1 MSDEIDRRVVEMQF
15 QNKDFERNANET
27 ISTLDRLKTALHLEG
42 ASSGVEAVA
51 AKFSALQVVGVTALA
66 NITNSAV
73 DAGKKIVNALAIE
86 PITAGFS
93 EYELK
98 TNSVRTIMSS
108 TGESIETVNKY
119 LEELNEYSDK
129 TIYSFS
135 NMTQN
140 IGKFTNAGVKL
151 EDAVMAIKGISNEAA
166 VSGANADEASRAM
179 YNFAQALSSGSVKLI
194 DWKSIEN
201 ANMATMEFKEQ
212 LIATGLE
219 MGTLVK
225 VGDKYKST
233 TTDAN
238 GRVSEAFTATS
249 MFNESL
255 SSQWMT
261 TDVLVKTLKLY
272 ADETTEI
279 GKKAYEAA
287 GEVTTFS
294 KMCDTLKETAQS
306 GWAKTWEIIFGDL
319 ETAKKIFTPLTETI
333 GGLINKMSDFR
344 NNLLEGALSKSPL
357 MTLADK
363 LDSLKGEESTVE
375 GVTKSLAEMQDVV
388 NRVWRGDYGTDQKRW
403 RSLDNEGFDS
413 KAVQSL
419 VNLGYQYSLT
429 IDDVNAAYAKYGNL
443 APAVIKAT
451 DGLTTSFESLSDEQ
465 LASLDLTAEEA
476 EQLAKLKD
484 ESARTGK
491 SIRELAEEMGGLSG
505 RELLVDSLKNIGES
519 LLKVFGALKDA
530 WIDAFPPPTST
541 QLYNLIDGFH
551 NFTERI
557 KITDEQADKLCRVF
571 KGVFAAIDL
580 VATVVGGPL
589 KIAFKIITKVLEYFN
604 LDMLDVIA
612 GIADGIVAFRD
623 WLDSIVDFDK
633 VAQTIGQTIEKVA
646 GYVKT
651 WWDGF
656 AKAPDKFK
664 YVADSI
670 ATIAKSVTDSI
681 TKWFDSL
688 RNSDTIV
695 GNIIRGFS
703 NGLADGVGAIVNA
716 AKSIVTKFVDTVKN
730 LLGIHSPS
738 TVFFAIGKNIIQ
750 GLLDGLSGVISSVTT
765 FAKDTVSSIV
775 GIFDSVDWPTVF
787 TGAGIS
793 TAMVVSVKLAKAVE
807 QFTSPMKA
815 LADVL
820 GGFKKMLSVSTETI
834 KMLGKSIKGYLN
846 AKKFESYG
854 VAFKSFATG
863 LIIIA
868 GALWVLSTIDEKALQ
883 RGVITLAVMSALII
897 TMAFVFSKLN
907 GIQPLKALPVIITL
921 SMLLGKLVTV
931 MLLSSLLSP
940 EKFKQ
945 GMTAVSAF
953 TALAIGL
960 MACTKLID
968 TRKAITAA
976 KMFKSISSL
985 IIAMTVAMRICG
997 GMKDDNFKKG
1007 LIAVTTFSLLAAGL
1021 MLCTKL
1027 MTSRDVAAAATVFG
1041 SIGLCLVLMALAC
1054 KIAGS
1059 MDVKDAAT
1067 GIAVIASM
1075 TILMA
1080 LLMVCTRV
1088 LGGKKSTIG
1097 PTMLAISVA
1106 LLAMAV
1112 AVKIAGTM
1120 DEKAVANGI
1129 TVIGCMVAML
1139 IAMML
1144 AVRIFGSDKKCG
1156 GTLLAM
1162 SVAIGILA
1170 GVCILMG
1177 AMEPEQM
1184 AKGIIAVG
1192 FLTLFMSI
1200 LMKSSKDVGKG
1211 ATTILAIGVC
1221 VAILAGVAVLLGL
1234 VPGDKLAKG
1243 VAALDAMMIG
1253 LAIVLA
1259 NAKHI
1264 SKNKGTI
1271 IALAVTI
1278 AVLAGCVYLLS
1289 TIDTASALVSTAC
1302 MILLLT
1308 DFAVCMR
1315 IIGKMGSV
1323 STKSIVAIG
1332 VMTGV
1337 AAALAAIIAI
1347 LSNCGNPDTAI
1358 EMTACLVVLLTDLS
1372 ACVAILSK
1380 SKNVNNKAI
1389 VASGVMAG
1397 VAAALA
1403 AIIAILSNCGNPDTA
1418 IEMTACLVVLL
1429 TDLSACVAIL
1439 SKSNKVNN
1447 KALIALGSMTL
1458 VVAALAGILVV
1469 LDEFDV
1475 KADIKTVGSL
1485 AILLESL
1492 VGAVF
1497 IISKIQD
1504 VDFKVA
1510 LKAIGVIALILA
1522 AMEGIFVAM
1531 AGLRKAINEQFGKD
1545 DEDVYTDF
1553 MESGIEALNQL
1564 GRGIGEFVGN
1574 LLGGI
1579 AGGIANGFA
1588 KSLPSIGESLSE
1600 FMENAKGFFDGL
1612 GKIPDNTLEAALAVA
1627 GAVTAIVAG
1636 DLVSSVLS
1644 FFTGSSS
1651 LDTFSNGVVK
1661 IGEALISFYESVK
1674 SLDSNAVKQIDICAN
1689 AAKGIAEMARA
1700 IPNDGGLM
1708 GAIFGENNL
1717 EKWAPGLSV
1726 LGENLCKFAES
1737 IRKLTEDDVTKME
1750 TCTKVTEGIAAMAK
1764 TIPNEGGWLG
1774 AIMGENSLSV
1784 FAPQF
1789 PVLGKN
1795 LTKFAKSIRSLTKDD
1810 VTKMETCTKVTEGIA
1825 AMAKTIPNEG
1835 GWLGAI
1841 MGENSLSVF
1850 APQFPVLGKNL
1861 TKFAG
1866 SIRKLTNDDV
1876 TKMETCTKVTAGI
1889 AAMAKSIPNEGGWL
1903 GAIVGDNSLGSWAPE
1918 IVTLGKNLAK
1928 FSKKINTINEED
1940 AKKMSSVV
1948 GIASGLAEMSRI
1960 IPNEGGMVS
1969 WFTGDNSIS
1978 VWGKYLPDFGK
1989 HMKDY
1994 VANTNGIGDGYSGLR
2009 AAQIA
2014 GKLVEAT
2021 VNVPESGGLAQLIGG
2036 SKDVGWWG
2044 SKLPDFGKGVKGFS
2058 DEVQGIKNV
2067 ENLAAVTDITKTL
2080 ASLNE
2085 YAPEVGGLFQ
2095 MFTGTKDMSKM
2106 GEDFGSL
2113 GKGLKEF
2120 ASAIVGSDG
2129 KQIIDYTSKNVE
2141 SAVNIATTLSGI
2153 YEQVHST
2160 NLFEYIL
2167 ELFTGD
2173 KITQFSNSLS
2183 GLGTSLGKFV
2193 TSFYDTGALQY
2204 LGDDT
2209 KSPMR
2214 SVLDIVQDV
2223 CDNVYSD
2230 DAYDKIY
2237 QTSQSLGLFADEVV
2251 YLFDQLDQIIKDDGT
2266 TVDKVKNAVKVLVKG
2281 VKSFAK
2287 APISDASEN
2296 LDKLGK
2302 AVIGLKDVK
2311 EDDVKSFVNAI
2322 TSIISLDSQK
2332 DFTEAFEQLYT
2343 GMQGFGSKITEAIS
2357 QGVQNNWA
2365 ILRNGITTAFSTSR
2379 DKMSLALQKFKTTG
2393 QKILAVIGNEM
2404 VAKWKAIYDSLS
2416 GCLYKVTVTVN
2427 ESKYT
2432 LFKNLG
2438 SQMMQGFADGITAKK
2453 EDVASAASAVAQ
2465 AAADATKTTLDIHS
2479 PSRVLMGLGEYAGQ
2493 GFVVGLKAYQA
2504 ASYSAGETVADAA
2517 TNGINESIAQIQ
2529 RLMESGME
2537 WQPTITPVLDLSGV
2551 QNGASRMQ
2559 SMLTGA
2565 SVSASTANTISFS
2578 MNSRTAGASN
2588 TDIVKAINDLNK
2600 RMDSIQQNVYNVNGI
2615 TYDDG
2620 SNVASAVG
2628 QLVNAMQIKRRV

>member
-15 QNKDFERNANET
+15 QNKNFERNANET
-27 ISTLDRLKTALHLEG
+27 ISTLDRLKIALHLEG
-42 ASSGVEAVA
+42 ASSGVEGVA

-73 DAGKKIVNALAIE
+73 DAGKKIVNALTIA
-86 PITAGFS
+86 PITQGFS

-98 TNSVRTIMSS
+98 MNSVRTIMSS

-119 LEELNEYSDK
+119 LDELNEYSDK

-135 NMTQN
+135 DMTQN

-166 VSGANADEASRAM
+166 VSGANANDASRAM

-212 LIATGLE
+212 LIATAVE

-225 VGDKYKST
+225 EGDKYKST
-233 TTDAN
+233 TTDAT
-238 GRVSEAFTATS
+238 GKVSDAFTATS

-255 SSQWMT
+255 SAQWMT
-261 TDVLVKTLKLY
+261 TDVLVKTLKNY

-388 NRVWRGDYGTDQKRW
+388 NRVWRGDYGNGQKRW

-443 APAVIKAT
+443 APVVIKAT
-451 DGLTTSFESLSDEQ
+451 DGLTMSFESLSDEQ

-505 RELLVDSLKNIGES
+505 RELLVDSLKNIGGS

-530 WIDAFPPPTST
+530 WVDAFPPPTST

-557 KITDEQADKLCRVF
+557 KITDEQAEKLCRVF

-589 KIAFKIITKVLEYFN
+589 KIAFKLITKILEYFN
-604 LDMLDVIA
+604 LDILDVVA

-623 WLDSIVDFDK
+623 WVDSIIDFDK
-633 VAQTIGQTIEKVA
+633 VAQTIGQTIDKIV

-651 WWDGF
+651 WWNGF

-670 ATIAKSVTDSI
+670 SAIAKSVVDSI
-681 TKWFDSL
+681 SKWFDSL

-738 TVFFAIGKNIIQ
+738 TVFFDIGKNIIQ
-750 GLLDGLSGVISSVTT
+750 GLLDGLSWVIGSVTT
-765 FAKDTVSSIV
+765 FAKDAVSSIV
-775 GIFDSVDWPTVF
+775 GIFDSVDWTKVF
-787 TGAGIS
+787 AGAGLS
-793 TAMVVSVKLAKAVE
+793 TAMVVSMKLAKAVE
-807 QFTSPMKA
+807 QFTSPMQA
-815 LADVL
+815 LKDVL
-820 GGFKKMLSVSTETI
+820 GGFKNMLSVTTDTI
-834 KMLGKSIKGYLN
+834 KMLGKSIKGYIN
-846 AKKFESYG
+846 AKKFEAYG
-854 VAFKSFATG
+854 AAFKSFATG
-863 LIIIA
+863 LLIVA

-883 RGVITLAVMSALII
+883 RGVTTLAVMSALII
-897 TMAFVFSKLN
+897 VMAFVFSKLN

-940 EKFKQ
+940 EKFNQ
-945 GMTAVSAF
+945 GMTAVKAF
-953 TALAIGL
+953 TALAMGL

-968 TRKAITAA
+968 PRKTIVAA

-985 IIAMTVAMRICG
+985 MIAMTVAMRICG

-1007 LIAVTTFSLLAAGL
+1007 LIAVSTFSLLIAGL

-1041 SIGLCLVLMALAC
+1041 SIGLCLLLMALAC

-1059 MDVKDAAT
+1059 MKVKDATT
-1067 GIAVIASM
+1067 GIMVIASM
-1075 TILMA
+1075 TVLMSILMGA
-1080 LLMVCTRV
+1080 VLLF
-1088 LGGKKSTIG
+1088 GWGKNTIG
-1097 PTMLAISVA
+1097 PTMLAISAA
-1106 LLAMAV
+1106 LLAMAIT
-1112 AVKIAGTM
+1112 VKIAGTM
-1120 DEKAVANGI
+1120 SEKAVENGI
-1129 TVIGCMVAML
+1129 SVIGSIVVML

-1162 SVAIGILA
+1162 SIAIGILA
-1170 GVCILMG
+1170 GICILMG
-1177 AMEPEQM
+1177 MIKPGNM
-1184 AKGIIAVG
+1184 VKGLIAVG
-1192 FLTLFMSI
+1192 LLSQFLYDVCKTA
-1200 LMKSSKDVGKG
+1200 KDVNKG

-1234 VPGDKLAKG
+1234 VPGEKLAKG

-1271 IALAVTI
+1271 IALAATI
-1278 AVLAGCVYLLS
+1278 AVLAGCVYLIS

-1308 DFAVCMR
+1308 DFSVCMK
-1315 IIGKMGSV
+1315 IIGKMGSL

-1332 VMTGV
+1332 VMAGV
-1337 AAALAAIIAI
+1337 AAVLATIVGI
-1347 LSNCGNPDTAI
+1347 LSNCGNPNTAI

-1380 SKNVNNKAI
+1380 SK
-1389 VASGVMAG
+1389 
-1397 VAAALA
+1397 
-1403 AIIAILSNCGNPDTA
+1403 
-1418 IEMTACLVVLL
+1418 
-1429 TDLSACVAIL
+1429 
-1439 SKSNKVNN
+1439 KVNN
-1447 KALIALGSMTL
+1447 KALITLGVMTG
-1458 VVAALAGILVV
+1458 VVAALAAILAI
-1469 LDEFDV
+1469 LDGFDV
-1475 KADIKTVGSL
+1475 KADIETVGSL
-1485 AILLESL
+1485 AVLLESL
-1492 VGAVF
+1492 VGAAF
-1497 IISKIQD
+1497 IISKIKD
-1504 VDFKVA
+1504 VDFKAV
-1510 LKAIGVIALILA
+1510 LKVMGVIALVIA
-1522 AMEGIFVAM
+1522 AMEVVFVAM
-1531 AGLRKAINEQFGKD
+1531 AGLRNGINEQFGKD
-1545 DEDVYTDF
+1545 GKDVYTDF

-1588 KSLPSIGESLSE
+1588 KSLPSIGESLSA

-1612 GKIPDNTLEAALAVA
+1612 GKIPDNTLEAALSVA
-1627 GAVTAIVAG
+1627 GAITAIVAG

-1661 IGEALISFYESVK
+1661 IGEALIKFYESVK
-1674 SLDSNAVKQIDICAN
+1674 SLDSNAVKKIDVCAN
-1689 AAKGIAEMARA
+1689 AAKGIAEMARS

-1737 IRKLTEDDVTKME
+1737 IRGLTKDDVAKME
-1750 TCTKVTEGIAAMAK
+1750 TCTKVTEGIANMAK

-1784 FAPQF
+1784 FAPQL
-1789 PVLGKN
+1789 PDLGEN
-1795 LTKFAKSIRSLTKDD
+1795 LTKFAESIRDLTKDD
-1810 VTKMETCTKVTEGIA
+1810 VTKMETCT
-1825 AMAKTIPNEG
+1825 
-1835 GWLGAI
+1835 
-1841 MGENSLSVF
+1841 
-1850 APQFPVLGKNL
+1850 
-1861 TKFAG
+1861 
-1866 SIRKLTNDDV
+1866 D
-1876 TKMETCTKVTAGI
+1876 VTAGI
-1889 AAMAKSIPNEGGWL
+1889 AAMAKTIPNEGGWL

-1918 IVTLGKNLAK
+1918 IVTLGKNLTK
-1928 FSKKINTINEED
+1928 FSKQINGINKED

-1948 GIASGLAEMSRI
+1948 DIAAGLAEMSRI

-1978 VWGKYLPDFGK
+1978 VWGKYLPDFGT

-1994 VANTNGIGDGYSGLR
+1994 VANTEGIGDGYSGLR

-2021 VNVPESGGLAQLIGG
+2021 ADIPESGGLAQLLGG
-2036 SKDVGWWG
+2036 SKDIGWWAE
-2044 SKLPDFGKGVKGFS
+2044 KLPDFGKGVKGFS
-2058 DEVQGIKNV
+2058 DEVQGIKDV
-2067 ENLAAVTDITKTL
+2067 DNLTAIVDITKTL
-2080 ASLNE
+2080 ASLNQ
-2085 YAPEVGGLFQ
+2085 YAENVGGLFQ

-2106 GEDFGSL
+2106 GESFGSL

-2120 ASAIVGSDG
+2120 ASSIVDSDG

-2141 SAVNIATTLSGI
+2141 SAVNIATALSKI

-2173 KITQFSNSLS
+2173 KITKFSESLS
-2183 GLGTSLGKFV
+2183 GLGSSLGNFV

-2204 LGDDT
+2204 MDDEA
-2209 KSPMR
+2209 SPIH
-2214 SVLDIVQDV
+2214 SVLDVVQGICEDI
-2223 CDNVYSD
+2223 YSE
-2230 DAYDKIY
+2230 DALRKIEN
-2237 QTSQSLGLFADEVV
+2237 TSQSLGLFAEEVV
-2251 YLFDQLDQIIKDDGT
+2251 YLFDELDKVIKDDGT
-2266 TVDKVKNAVKVLVKG
+2266 TANKVKNAVDVLVDG
-2281 VKSFAK
+2281 IKSFAS
-2287 APISDASEN
+2287 APISDSADD

-2311 EDDVKSFVNAI
+2311 EDDVESFVNAI
-2322 TSIISLDSQK
+2322 TSIVSLGSQEANAK
-2332 DFTEAFEQLYT
+2332 AFEQLYSN
-2343 GMQGFGSKITEAIS
+2343 MQGIGSKIVEAIS
-2357 QGVQNNWA
+2357 LGVQLNWT
-2365 ILRNGITTAFSTSR
+2365 ILRNGITTAFANAR
-2379 DKMSLALQKFKTTG
+2379 AKMSSALQKFKTTG

-2404 VAKWKAIYDSLS
+2404 VAKWKGIYDSLS
-2416 GCLYKVTVTVN
+2416 GCLYKVVVTVN
-2427 ESKYT
+2427 NDKYT
-2432 LFKNLG
+2432 LFKDLG
-2438 SQMMQGFADGITAKK
+2438 KQMMQGFADGILSKKDDVTA
-2453 EDVASAASAVAQ
+2453 AANTVAQ
-2465 AAADATKTTLDIHS
+2465 AAADATQSTLDIHS
-2479 PSRVLMGLGEYAGQ
+2479 PSRILMELGEYAGQ
-2493 GFVVGLKAYQA
+2493 GFVIGLKAYQA

-2517 TNGINESIAQIQ
+2517 TVGINESLAQIQ
-2529 RLMESGME
+2529 RIMESDTE
-2537 WQPTITPVLDLSGV
+2537 WQPTITPVLDLSRV
-2551 QNGASRMQ
+2551 QNGASQMR

-2565 SVSASTANTISFS
+2565 SVSASAANSISLS
-2578 MNSRTAGASN
+2578 MNSKTASASS

-2600 RMDSIQQNVYNVNGI
+2600 RMDGIQQNVYNVNGI

>member
-1 MSDEIDRRVVEMQF
+1 
-15 QNKDFERNANET
+15 
-27 ISTLDRLKTALHLEG
+27 
-42 ASSGVEAVA
+42 
-51 AKFSALQVVGVTALA
+51 
-66 NITNSAV
+66 
-73 DAGKKIVNALAIE
+73 
-86 PITAGFS
+86 
-93 EYELK
+93 
-98 TNSVRTIMSS
+98 
-108 TGESIETVNKY
+108 
-119 LEELNEYSDK
+119 
-129 TIYSFS
+129 
-135 NMTQN
+135 
-140 IGKFTNAGVKL
+140 
-151 EDAVMAIKGISNEAA
+151 
-166 VSGANADEASRAM
+166 
-179 YNFAQALSSGSVKLI
+179 
-194 DWKSIEN
+194 
-201 ANMATMEFKEQ
+201 
-212 LIATGLE
+212 
-219 MGTLVK
+219 
-225 VGDKYKST
+225 
-233 TTDAN
+233 
-238 GRVSEAFTATS
+238 
-249 MFNESL
+249 
-255 SSQWMT
+255 
-261 TDVLVKTLKLY
+261 
-272 ADETTEI
+272 
-279 GKKAYEAA
+279 
-287 GEVTTFS
+287 
-294 KMCDTLKETAQS
+294 
-306 GWAKTWEIIFGDL
+306 
-319 ETAKKIFTPLTETI
+319 
-333 GGLINKMSDFR
+333 
-344 NNLLEGALSKSPL
+344 
-357 MTLADK
+357 
-363 LDSLKGEESTVE
+363 
-375 GVTKSLAEMQDVV
+375 
-388 NRVWRGDYGTDQKRW
+388 
-403 RSLDNEGFDS
+403 
-413 KAVQSL
+413 
-419 VNLGYQYSLT
+419 
-429 IDDVNAAYAKYGNL
+429 
-443 APAVIKAT
+443 
-451 DGLTTSFESLSDEQ
+451 
-465 LASLDLTAEEA
+465 
-476 EQLAKLKD
+476 
-484 ESARTGK
+484 
-491 SIRELAEEMGGLSG
+491 
-505 RELLVDSLKNIGES
+505 
-519 LLKVFGALKDA
+519 
-530 WIDAFPPPTST
+530 
-541 QLYNLIDGFH
+541 
-551 NFTERI
+551 
-557 KITDEQADKLCRVF
+557 
-571 KGVFAAIDL
+571 
-580 VATVVGGPL
+580 
-589 KIAFKIITKVLEYFN
+589 
-604 LDMLDVIA
+604 
-612 GIADGIVAFRD
+612 
-623 WLDSIVDFDK
+623 
-633 VAQTIGQTIEKVA
+633 
-646 GYVKT
+646 
-651 WWDGF
+651 
-656 AKAPDKFK
+656 
-664 YVADSI
+664 
-670 ATIAKSVTDSI
+670 
-681 TKWFDSL
+681 
-688 RNSDTIV
+688 
-695 GNIIRGFS
+695 
-703 NGLADGVGAIVNA
+703 
-716 AKSIVTKFVDTVKN
+716 
-730 LLGIHSPS
+730 
-738 TVFFAIGKNIIQ
+738 
-750 GLLDGLSGVISSVTT
+750 
-765 FAKDTVSSIV
+765 
-775 GIFDSVDWPTVF
+775 
-787 TGAGIS
+787 
-793 TAMVVSVKLAKAVE
+793 
-807 QFTSPMKA
+807 
-815 LADVL
+815 
-820 GGFKKMLSVSTETI
+820 
-834 KMLGKSIKGYLN
+834 
-846 AKKFESYG
+846 
-854 VAFKSFATG
+854 
-863 LIIIA
+863 
-868 GALWVLSTIDEKALQ
+868 
-883 RGVITLAVMSALII
+883 
-897 TMAFVFSKLN
+897 
-907 GIQPLKALPVIITL
+907 
-921 SMLLGKLVTV
+921 
-931 MLLSSLLSP
+931 
-940 EKFKQ
+940 
-945 GMTAVSAF
+945 
-953 TALAIGL
+953 
-960 MACTKLID
+960 
-968 TRKAITAA
+968 
-976 KMFKSISSL
+976 
-985 IIAMTVAMRICG
+985 
-997 GMKDDNFKKG
+997 
-1007 LIAVTTFSLLAAGL
+1007 
-1021 MLCTKL
+1021 
-1027 MTSRDVAAAATVFG
+1027 
-1041 SIGLCLVLMALAC
+1041 
-1054 KIAGS
+1054 
-1059 MDVKDAAT
+1059 
-1067 GIAVIASM
+1067 
-1075 TILMA
+1075 
-1080 LLMVCTRV
+1080 
-1088 LGGKKSTIG
+1088 
-1097 PTMLAISVA
+1097 
-1106 LLAMAV
+1106 
-1112 AVKIAGTM
+1112 
-1120 DEKAVANGI
+1120 
-1129 TVIGCMVAML
+1129 
-1139 IAMML
+1139 
-1144 AVRIFGSDKKCG
+1144 
-1156 GTLLAM
+1156 
-1162 SVAIGILA
+1162 
-1170 GVCILMG
+1170 
-1177 AMEPEQM
+1177 
-1184 AKGIIAVG
+1184 
-1192 FLTLFMSI
+1192 
-1200 LMKSSKDVGKG
+1200 
-1211 ATTILAIGVC
+1211 
-1221 VAILAGVAVLLGL
+1221 
-1234 VPGDKLAKG
+1234 
-1243 VAALDAMMIG
+1243 
-1253 LAIVLA
+1253 
-1259 NAKHI
+1259 
-1264 SKNKGTI
+1264 
-1271 IALAVTI
+1271 
-1278 AVLAGCVYLLS
+1278 
-1289 TIDTASALVSTAC
+1289 
-1302 MILLLT
+1302 
-1308 DFAVCMR
+1308 
-1315 IIGKMGSV
+1315 
-1323 STKSIVAIG
+1323 
-1332 VMTGV
+1332 
-1337 AAALAAIIAI
+1337 
-1347 LSNCGNPDTAI
+1347 
-1358 EMTACLVVLLTDLS
+1358 
-1372 ACVAILSK
+1372 
-1380 SKNVNNKAI
+1380 
-1389 VASGVMAG
+1389 
-1397 VAAALA
+1397 
-1403 AIIAILSNCGNPDTA
+1403 
-1418 IEMTACLVVLL
+1418 MTACLVVLL

-1475 KADIKTVGSL
+1475 EADIKTVGSL

-1497 IISKIQD
+1497 IISKTKGLD
-1504 VDFKVA
+1504 PSSA
-1510 LKAIGVIALILA
+1510 LNVLLVIGEIIV
-1522 AMEGIFVAM
+1522 AMEVVFLAM
-1531 AGLRKAINEQFGKD
+1531 AGLRAGIDAIFGD
-1545 DEDVYTDF
+1545 DSYENV

-1564 GRGIGEFVGN
+1564 GRGIGEFIGN

-1588 KSLPSIGESLSE
+1588 KSLPSIGESLSA

-1612 GKIPDNTLEAALAVA
+1612 GKIPENALTSALTVA

-1636 DLVSSVLS
+1636 DMVSSVLS

-1674 SLDSNAVKQIDICAN
+1674 PLDSDAVKKIDVCAN

-1764 TIPNEGGWLG
+1764 AIPNEGGWLG

-1795 LTKFAKSIRSLTKDD
+1795 LTKFAKSIR
-1810 VTKMETCTKVTEGIA
+1810 
-1825 AMAKTIPNEG
+1825 
-1835 GWLGAI
+1835 
-1841 MGENSLSVF
+1841 
-1850 APQFPVLGKNL
+1850 
-1861 TKFAG
+1861 
-1866 SIRKLTNDDV
+1866 KLTNDDV

-1889 AAMAKSIPNEGGWL
+1889 AAMAKAIPNEGGWL

-1940 AKKMSSVV
+1940 AEKMSSVV

-1960 IPNEGGMVS
+1960 IPNESGMVS
-1969 WFTGDNSIS
+1969 WFMGDNSIS
-1978 VWGKYLPDFGK
+1978 VWGKYLPDFGTY
-1989 HMKDY
+1989 MKDY

-2237 QTSQSLGLFADEVV
+2237 QTSQSLGLFTNEVV

-2287 APISDASEN
+2287 APISAASEN

-2332 DFTEAFEQLYT
+2332 DFTEAFEQLYND
-2343 GMQGFGSKITEAIS
+2343 MQGFGSKIMEAIS

-2365 ILRNGITTAFSTSR
+2365 ILRNGITTAFATSR
-2379 DKMSLALQKFKTTG
+2379 DKISLALQKFKTTG
-2393 QKILAVIGNEM
+2393 RKILAVIGNEM

>member
-15 QNKDFERNANET
+15 QNKNFERNANET
-27 ISTLDRLKTALHLEG
+27 ISTLDRLKIALHLEG
-42 ASSGVEAVA
+42 AASGVEAVA
-51 AKFSALQVVGVTALA
+51 TKFSALQVVGVTALA

-73 DAGKKIVNALAIE
+73 DAGKKIVNALTIA
-86 PITAGFS
+86 PITQGFS

-98 TNSVRTIMSS
+98 MNSVRTIMSS

-119 LEELNEYSDK
+119 LDELNEYSDK

-135 NMTQN
+135 DMTQN

-166 VSGANADEASRAM
+166 VSGANANDASRAM

-212 LIATGLE
+212 LIATAVE

-225 VGDKYKST
+225 EGDKYKST
-233 TTDAN
+233 TTDAT
-238 GRVSEAFTATS
+238 GSVSDAFTATS

-261 TDVLVKTLKLY
+261 TDVLVKTLKKY

-419 VNLGYQYSLT
+419 VNLGYRYSLT

-465 LASLDLTAEEA
+465 LASLDLTTEEA

-484 ESARTGK
+484 ESVRTGK

-505 RELLVDSLKNIGES
+505 RELLVDSLKNIGGS
-519 LLKVFGALKDA
+519 LLKVFRALKDA
-530 WIDAFPPPTST
+530 WVDAFPPPTST

-557 KITDEQADKLCRVF
+557 KITDEQAEKLCRVF

-589 KIAFKIITKVLEYFN
+589 KIAFKLITKILEYFN
-604 LDMLDVIA
+604 LDILDVVA

-623 WLDSIVDFDK
+623 WVDSIIDFDK
-633 VAQTIGQTIEKVA
+633 VAQTIGQTIDKIA

-670 ATIAKSVTDSI
+670 SAIAKSVVDSI
-681 TKWFDSL
+681 SKWFDSL

-738 TVFFAIGKNIIQ
+738 TVFFDIGKNIIQ
-750 GLLDGLSGVISSVTT
+750 GLLDGLSGVISSVTA

-775 GIFDSVDWPTVF
+775 GIFDSVDWTKVF
-787 TGAGIS
+787 AGAGIS

-815 LADVL
+815 LKDVL
-820 GGFKKMLSVSTETI
+820 GGFKNMLSVSTDTI
-834 KMLGKSIKGYLN
+834 KMLGKSIKGYIN
-846 AKKFESYG
+846 AKKFEAYG
-854 VAFKSFATG
+854 AAFKSFATG
-863 LIIIA
+863 LLIVA

-883 RGVITLAVMSALII
+883 RGVTTLAVMSALII
-897 TMAFVFSKLN
+897 IMAFVFSKLN

-921 SMLLGKLVTV
+921 SMLLGKLVVV

-940 EKFKQ
+940 EKFNQ
-945 GMTAVSAF
+945 GMTAVKAF

-968 TRKAITAA
+968 ARKAITAA

-985 IIAMTVAMRICG
+985 MIAMTVAMRICG

-1007 LIAVTTFSLLAAGL
+1007 LIAVGTFSLLIAGL

-1041 SIGLCLVLMALAC
+1041 SIGSCLLLMAIAC

-1059 MDVKDAAT
+1059 MKVKDAAT
-1067 GIAVIASM
+1067 GIMVIASM

-1080 LLMVCTRV
+1080 LLMVCVRF
-1088 LGGKKSTIG
+1088 LGGGQNTIG

-1112 AVKIAGTM
+1112 AVKIAGSM
-1120 DEKAVANGI
+1120 DVKDAATGIAVI
-1129 TVIGCMVAML
+1129 SLMTVML
-1139 IAMML
+1139 VILMA
-1144 AVRIFGSDKKCG
+1144 AVKFLGSDNKIG
-1156 GTLLAM
+1156 GSLLAM

-1170 GVCILMG
+1170 GICILMG
-1177 AMEPEQM
+1177 MIEPGKM
-1184 AKGIIAVG
+1184 AKGITAVG
-1192 FLTLFMSI
+1192 FLTIFMSI

-1234 VPGDKLAKG
+1234 VPGEKLAKG

-1271 IALAVTI
+1271 IALAATI
-1278 AVLAGCVYLLS
+1278 AVLAGCVYLIS
-1289 TIDTASALVSTAC
+1289 IIDTASALVSTAC

-1308 DFAVCMR
+1308 DFAVCMK

-1323 STKSIVAIG
+1323 SGKSIAAIG
-1332 VMTGV
+1332 VMAGV
-1337 AAALAAIIAI
+1337 AAVLATIVGI
-1347 LSNCGNPDTAI
+1347 LSNCGNPNTAI

-1372 ACVAILSK
+1372 TCVAILSK
-1380 SKNVNNKAI
+1380 SKNVNSKALI
-1389 VASGVMAG
+1389 AAGVMAG
-1397 VAAALA
+1397 VVAALA
-1403 AIIAILSNCGNPDTA
+1403 AILWGLDALDVEAN
-1418 IEMTACLVVLL
+1418 IE
-1429 TDLSACVAIL
+1429 
-1439 SKSNKVNN
+1439 
-1447 KALIALGSMTL
+1447 
-1458 VVAALAGILVV
+1458 
-1469 LDEFDV
+1469 
-1475 KADIKTVGSL
+1475 TVGSL

-1492 VGAVF
+1492 AGAVF
-1497 IISKIQD
+1497 VISKIQD
-1504 VDFKVA
+1504 VNPAVA
-1510 LKAIGVIALILA
+1510 LKAIGVMAMIIVAAEGLFAALAWLRSA
-1522 AMEGIFVAM
+1522 FESEDGNKYDEFMEG
-1531 AGLRKAINEQFGKD
+1531 
-1545 DEDVYTDF
+1545 
-1553 MESGIEALNQL
+1553 GIKALNQL
-1564 GRGIGEFVGN
+1564 GRGIGEFIGN

-1579 AGGIANGFA
+1579 AGGAASGFA
-1588 KSLPSIGESLSE
+1588 KSLPSIGESLSA

-1612 GKIPDNTLEAALAVA
+1612 GKIPDNTLGAALSVA
-1627 GAVTAIVAG
+1627 GAITAIVAG

-1661 IGEALISFYESVK
+1661 IGEALIKFYESVK
-1674 SLDSNAVKQIDICAN
+1674 SLDSNAIKKIDICAN

-1737 IRKLTEDDVTKME
+1737 IRDLTKDDVTKME
-1750 TCTKVTEGIAAMAK
+1750 TCTKVTEGIANMAK

-1784 FAPQF
+1784 FAPQL
-1789 PVLGKN
+1789 PDLGEN
-1795 LTKFAKSIRSLTKDD
+1795 LTKFAESIRDLTKDD
-1810 VTKMETCTKVTEGIA
+1810 VAKMETCT
-1825 AMAKTIPNEG
+1825 
-1835 GWLGAI
+1835 
-1841 MGENSLSVF
+1841 
-1850 APQFPVLGKNL
+1850 
-1861 TKFAG
+1861 
-1866 SIRKLTNDDV
+1866 D
-1876 TKMETCTKVTAGI
+1876 VTAGI
-1889 AAMAKSIPNEGGWL
+1889 AAMAKTIPNEGGWL

-1918 IVTLGKNLAK
+1918 IVTLGKNLTK
-1928 FSKKINTINEED
+1928 FSKQINGINKED

-1948 GIASGLAEMSRI
+1948 DIAAGLAEMSRI

-1978 VWGKYLPDFGK
+1978 VWGKYLPDFGT

-1994 VANTNGIGDGYSGLR
+1994 VANTDGIGDGYSGLR

-2021 VNVPESGGLAQLIGG
+2021 ADIPESGGLAQLLGG
-2036 SKDVGWWG
+2036 SKDIGWWAE
-2044 SKLPDFGKGVKGFS
+2044 KLPDFGKGVKGFS
-2058 DEVQGIKNV
+2058 DEVQGIKDV
-2067 ENLAAVTDITKTL
+2067 DNLTAITDITKTL
-2080 ASLNE
+2080 ASLNQ
-2085 YAPEVGGLFQ
+2085 YAENVGGLFQ
-2095 MFTGTKDMSKM
+2095 CFTGTKDMSKM
-2106 GEDFGSL
+2106 GESFGSL

-2120 ASAIVGSDG
+2120 ASSIVDSDG

-2141 SAVNIATTLSGI
+2141 SAVNIATALSKI

-2173 KITQFSNSLS
+2173 KITKFSESLS
-2183 GLGTSLGKFV
+2183 GLGSSLGNFV

-2204 LGDDT
+2204 MDDEA
-2209 KSPMR
+2209 SPIQ
-2214 SVLDIVQDV
+2214 SVLGVIQGV
-2223 CDNVYSD
+2223 CDDIYSE
-2230 DAYDKIY
+2230 DALRKIEN
-2237 QTSQSLGLFADEVV
+2237 TSQSLGLFADEVV
-2251 YLFDQLDQIIKDDGT
+2251 YLFDKLDQVIKDDGS
-2266 TVDKVKNAVKVLVKG
+2266 TVNKVKNAVDALVDG
-2281 VKSFAK
+2281 IKSFAS
-2287 APISDASEN
+2287 APISDSADD

-2311 EDDVKSFVNAI
+2311 EDDVESFVNAI
-2322 TSIISLDSQK
+2322 TSIVSLGSQEANAK
-2332 DFTEAFEQLYT
+2332 AFEQLYSN
-2343 GMQGFGSKITEAIS
+2343 MQGIGSKIVEAIS
-2357 QGVQNNWA
+2357 LGVQLNWT
-2365 ILRNGITTAFSTSR
+2365 ILRNGITTAFANSR
-2379 DKMSLALQKFKTTG
+2379 AKMSSALQKFKTTG

-2416 GCLYKVTVTVN
+2416 GCLYKVAVTVN
-2427 ESKYT
+2427 NDKYT
-2432 LFKNLG
+2432 LFKDLG
-2438 SQMMQGFADGITAKK
+2438 KQMMQGFADGILSKK
-2453 EDVASAASAVAQ
+2453 DDVIAAANTVAQ
-2465 AAADATKTTLDIHS
+2465 AAADATESTLDIHS
-2479 PSRVLMGLGEYAGQ
+2479 PSRILMELGEYAGQ
-2493 GFVVGLKAYQA
+2493 GFVIGLKAYQA

-2517 TNGINESIAQIQ
+2517 TIGINESLAQIQ
-2529 RLMESGME
+2529 RIMESDTE
-2537 WQPTITPVLDLSGV
+2537 WQPTITPVLDLSRV
-2551 QNGASRMQ
+2551 QNGASQMR

-2565 SVSASTANTISFS
+2565 SVSASAANSISLS
-2578 MNSRTAGASN
+2578 MNSKTASASN

-2600 RMDSIQQNVYNVNGI
+2600 RMDGIQQNVYNVNGI

>member
-66 NITNSAV
+66 NIANSAV
-73 DAGKKIVNALAIE
+73 DAGKKIVNALTIA
-86 PITAGFS
+86 PITQGFS

-98 TNSVRTIMSS
+98 MNSVRTIMSS

-119 LEELNEYSDK
+119 LDELNAYSDK

-135 NMTQN
+135 DMTQN

-166 VSGANADEASRAM
+166 VSGANANEASRAM
-179 YNFAQALSSGSVKLI
+179 YNFAQALSAGSVKLI

-212 LIATGLE
+212 LIKTGLE

-255 SSQWMT
+255 SAQWMT
-261 TDVLVKTLKLY
+261 TDVLVKTLKMY

-375 GVTKSLAEMQDVV
+375 GVTKSLSEMQDVV
-388 NRVWRGDYGTDQKRW
+388 NRVWRGDYGNEQERW
-403 RSLDNEGFDS
+403 NLLDSEGFDS

-443 APAVIKAT
+443 APAIIKAT

-646 GYVKT
+646 GYVKA

-681 TKWFDSL
+681 SKWFDSL

-738 TVFFAIGKNIIQ
+738 TVFFDIGKNIIQ
-750 GLLDGLSGVISSVTT
+750 GLLDGLSGVISSVTA

-815 LADVL
+815 LKDVL
-820 GGFKKMLSVSTETI
+820 GGFKHMLGVCEDTI

-883 RGVITLAVMSALII
+883 RGVTTLAAMSALII
-897 TMAFVFSKLN
+897 IMAFVFSKLN

-945 GMTAVSAF
+945 GMTAVGAF

-1059 MDVKDAAT
+1059 MDVKDAVT
-1067 GIAVIASM
+1067 GIVVIASM

-1120 DEKAVANGI
+1120 DEKAVENGI
-1129 TVIGCMVAML
+1129 AVIGCMVVML

-1323 STKSIVAIG
+1323 STKSIVA
-1332 VMTGV
+1332 
-1337 AAALAAIIAI
+1337 
-1347 LSNCGNPDTAI
+1347 
-1358 EMTACLVVLLTDLS
+1358 
-1372 ACVAILSK
+1372 
-1380 SKNVNNKAI
+1380 
-1389 VASGVMAG
+1389 SGVMAG

-1439 SKSNKVNN
+1439 SKSNKVNK
-1447 KALIALGSMTL
+1447 KAMAAIGVMTG
-1458 VVAALAGILVV
+1458 VVAALAAILAI
-1469 LDEFDV
+1469 LDGLDV
-1475 KADIKTVGSL
+1475 KADIETVGSL

-1579 AGGIANGFA
+1579 AGGIANGFT
-1588 KSLPSIGESLSE
+1588 KSLPSIGESLSA

-1612 GKIPDNTLEAALAVA
+1612 GKIPDNTMGAALAVA

-1737 IRKLTEDDVTKME
+1737 IRKLTE
-1750 TCTKVTEGIAAMAK
+1750 
-1764 TIPNEGGWLG
+1764 
-1774 AIMGENSLSV
+1774 
-1784 FAPQF
+1784 
-1789 PVLGKN
+1789 
-1795 LTKFAKSIRSLTKDD
+1795 DD

-1989 HMKDY
+1989 YMKDY

-2266 TVDKVKNAVKVLVKG
+2266 TVDKVKNAVKVLVEG

-2332 DFTEAFEQLYT
+2332 DFTEAFEQLYND
-2343 GMQGFGSKITEAIS
+2343 MQGFGSKIMGAIS
-2357 QGVQNNWA
+2357 QGAQNNWA
-2365 ILRNGITTAFSTSR
+2365 ILRNGITTAFATSR
-2379 DKMSLALQKFKTTG
+2379 DKISLALQKFKTTG
-2393 QKILAVIGNEM
+2393 RKILAVIGNEM

-2551 QNGASRMQ
+2551 QNGASQMQ